1 MCVCVCCM
9 GFAFLILSVTVET
22 VKLTKSKSASL
33 YAAQWDG
40 TSRSSLVYIVDVQF
54 CFLSA
59 QAD

>member
-1 MCVCVCCM
+1 M